1 MNNMKEN
8 EMFKIYF
15 KDNFLNKDCFRGF
28 VFTKNKIF
36 GYMDR
41 ELKEYYTYS
50 PKYFCECVKN
60 RWSKEEKKYLYV
72 KQIYEIKYEEN

>member
-1 MNNMKEN
+1 
-8 EMFKIYF
+8 
-15 KDNFLNKDCFRGF
+15 
-28 VFTKNKIF
+28 
-36 GYMDR
+36 MDR

-50 PKYFCECVKN
+50 PKYFYKCVKD